1 MAIRKRGGSWQID
14 YLDPGGKRVR
24 QSFKTRKEAV
34 AELGKRVSLKA
45 EGRYEIFLE
54 HRKGGK
60 TTLAELCK
68 RYQEN
73 FGKQSSFKNA
83 KAKYLSN
90 FKASFGEN
98 SILSKIDFGQIET
111 YRNRLRQKPVTAIR
125 KGVEI
130 VVRGLR
136 KDASVNREMSCLHHL
151 FSKAVEW
158 DMMEK
163 SPFEHK
169 KSLILKE
176 NNKRLRFL
184 NDDEISSLLAACS
197 PHLKPIVSCA
207 ILTGMRRGEILSL
220 KWDQLRGGF
229 IYLEKTKTNEARQI
243 PVSDALEAVF
253 KDIRRKEHLRSE
265 YVFTFRQD
273 RIQDN
278 VKKAFASAVK
288 KAGLVD
294 FHFHDLRHTFASQV
308 LLNGG
313 TLHDLRELLGHKS
326 MTMTLRYSHLTQE
339 SKRKAVNLLGKLTA
353 FGDCHKTVTFA
364 DVTKTATP

>member
-1 MAIRKRGGSWQID
+1 MAIRKRGNSWQID

-24 QSFKTRKEAV
+24 QSFKTRKEAS
-34 AELGKRVSLKA
+34 AELGKRVSLIA
-45 EGRYEIFLE
+45 EGRYLDVKPEC
-54 HRKGGK
+54 K
-60 TTLAELCK
+60 TTLTELCK
-68 RYQEN
+68 KYTEN
-73 FGKQSSFKNA
+73 FGNQSSFENA
-83 KAKYLSN
+83 KGKYLSN
-90 FKASFGEN
+90 FKESFGEN
-98 SILSKIDFGQIET
+98 RLLSTITYGEVET
-111 YRNRLRQKPVTAIR
+111 YRNQLRQKPVTANR
-125 KGVEI
+125 NGVEI

-136 KDASVNREMSCLHHL
+136 KDASVNREISCLHHL

-176 NNKRLRFL
+176 NNERLRFL
-184 NDDEISSLLAACS
+184 NDDEISSLLEDSS

-220 KWDQLRGGF
+220 KWDQIRGGF

-243 PVSDALEAVF
+243 PISEVLEAIL
-253 KDIRRKEHLRSE
+253 KDIRHKEHLRSE

-278 VKKAFASAVK
+278 IKKSFAAAVK
-288 KAGLVD
+288 RAGLVD

-353 FGDCHKTVTFA
+353 FGAGDCHKLSHL
-364 DVTKTATP
+364 PM

>member
-1 MAIRKRGGSWQID
+1 MAIRKRGNSWQID

-24 QSFKTRKEAV
+24 QSFKTRKEAA
-34 AELGKRVSLKA
+34 AELGKRVSLIA
-45 EGRYEIFLE
+45 EGRYLDVKPEC
-54 HRKGGK
+54 K
-60 TTLAELCK
+60 TTLAELCAK
-68 RYQEN
+68 YTEN
-73 FGKQSSFKNA
+73 FGNQSSFKNA
-83 KAKYLSN
+83 KAKYLLN
-90 FKASFGEN
+90 FKTSFGEN
-98 SILSKIDFGQIET
+98 RLLSTISYAEVET
-111 YRNRLRQKPVTAIR
+111 YRNQLKQKPVTAIR
-125 KGVEI
+125 KERKVI
-130 VVRGLR
+130 LRSLR
-136 KDASVNREMSCLHHL
+136 KDASINREMSCLHHL

-184 NDDEISSLLAACS
+184 NDNEISSVLAAC
-197 PHLKPIVSCA
+197 PLHLKPIVSCA

-220 KWDQLRGGF
+220 KWEQVRGGF
-229 IYLEKTKTNEARQI
+229 LYLEKTKTNEARQI

-253 KDIRRKEHLRSE
+253 KEIRRREHLKSE
-265 YVFTFRQD
+265 YVFTFRQG
-273 RIQDN
+273 RIKDN
-278 VKKAFASAVK
+278 VKKAFAAAVK

-326 MTMTLRYSHLTQE
+326 MSMTLRYSHLTQE

>member
-1 MAIRKRGGSWQID
+1 MAIRKRGDSWQID

-24 QSFKTRKEAV
+24 QSFKTRKEAT
-34 AELGKRVSLKA
+34 AELGKRVSLIA
-45 EGRYEIFLE
+45 EGRYLDVNPEC
-54 HRKGGK
+54 K
-60 TTLAELCK
+60 TTLAEPCK
-68 RYQEN
+68 KYAEN
-73 FGKQSSFKNA
+73 FGNHSSFENA
-83 KAKYLSN
+83 KGKYLSN
-90 FKASFGEN
+90 FKESFGEN
-98 SILSKIDFGQIET
+98 RLLSTITYGEVET
-111 YRNRLRQKPVTAIR
+111 YRNQLRQKPVTANR
-125 KGVEI
+125 NGVEI
-130 VVRGLR
+130 VVRDLR
-136 KDASVNREMSCLHHL
+136 KDASVNREISCLHHL

-176 NNKRLRFL
+176 NNERLRFL
-184 NDDEISSLLAACS
+184 NDDEISSLLEDSS

-220 KWDQLRGGF
+220 KWDQIRGGF

-243 PVSDALEAVF
+243 PISEVLEAIL
-253 KDIRRKEHLRSE
+253 KDIRHKEHLRSE

-278 VKKAFASAVK
+278 IKKSFAAAVK
-288 KAGLVD
+288 RAGLVD

-353 FGDCHKTVTFA
+353 FGAGDCHKLSHL
-364 DVTKTATP
+364 PM

>member
-1 MAIRKRGGSWQID
+1 MAIRKRGDSWQID

-24 QSFKTRKEAV
+24 QSFKTRKEAQ
-34 AELGKRVSLKA
+34 AEHGKRVSLIA
-45 EGRYEIFLE
+45 EGRYLDVKPEC
-54 HRKGGK
+54 K

-68 RYQEN
+68 RYEEN
-73 FGKQSSFKNA
+73 FGNQSSFENA
-83 KAKYLSN
+83 KEKYLSN
-90 FKASFGEN
+90 FKESFGA
-98 SILSKIDFGQIET
+98 SRLLSTITYAEVET
-111 YRNRLRQKPVTAIR
+111 YRNQLRQKPVTAIR
-125 KGVEI
+125 NGVEI

-151 FSKAVEW
+151 FAKAVEW

-197 PHLKPIVSCA
+197 PHLKAIVSCA

-220 KWDQLRGGF
+220 KWDQIRAGF

-253 KDIRRKEHLRSE
+253 KEIRRKDGLRYEH
-265 YVFTFRQD
+265 VFTFRQD

-278 VKKAFASAVK
+278 VKKAFAAAVK
-288 KAGLVD
+288 KSGIVD

-326 MTMTLRYSHLTQE
+326 MSMTLRYSHLTQE

-353 FGDCHKTVTFA
+353 FGAGDCHKTVTFA
-364 DVTKTATP
+364 DVTKTATV

>member
-1 MAIRKRGGSWQID
+1 
-14 YLDPGGKRVR
+14 
-24 QSFKTRKEAV
+24 
-34 AELGKRVSLKA
+34 
-45 EGRYEIFLE
+45 
-54 HRKGGK
+54 
-60 TTLAELCK
+60 
-68 RYQEN
+68 
-73 FGKQSSFKNA
+73 
-83 KAKYLSN
+83 
-90 FKASFGEN
+90 
-98 SILSKIDFGQIET
+98 
-111 YRNRLRQKPVTAIR
+111 
-125 KGVEI
+125 
-130 VVRGLR
+130 
-136 KDASVNREMSCLHHL
+136 MSCLHHL
-151 FSKAVEW
+151 FCKAVEW

-184 NDDEISSLLAACS
+184 NDDEITNLLSACS

-220 KWDQLRGGF
+220 KWDQVRGGF

-243 PVSDALEAVF
+243 PISDALEAVF
-253 KDIRRKEHLRSE
+253 RDIRRKEHLRSE

-278 VKKAFASAVK
+278 VKKAFAAAVK

-294 FHFHDLRHTFASQV
+294 FHFHDKRHTFASQV
-308 LLNGG
+308 LMNGG

-353 FGDCHKTVTFA
+353 FNAGDCHKTVTFA
-364 DVTKTATP
+364 DVTKTATV

>member
-1 MAIRKRGGSWQID
+1 MAIRKRGNSWQID

-24 QSFKTRKEAV
+24 QSFKTRKEAT
-34 AELGKRVSLKA
+34 AELGKRVSLIA
-45 EGRYEIFLE
+45 EGRYLDVKPEC
-54 HRKGGK
+54 K

-68 RYQEN
+68 RYEEN
-73 FGKQSSFKNA
+73 FGNQSSFNNA
-83 KAKYLSN
+83 KEKYLSN
-90 FKASFGEN
+90 FKESFGGN
-98 SILSKIDFGQIET
+98 RLLSTITYKEVET
-111 YRNRLRQKPVTAIR
+111 YRNQLRQKPVTANR
-125 KGVEI
+125 NGVEI

-151 FSKAVEW
+151 FAKAVEW
-158 DMMEK
+158 DMMEQ

-184 NDDEISSLLAACS
+184 SDEEISNLLAACS
-197 PHLKPIVSCA
+197 QHLKPIVSCA

-220 KWDQLRGGF
+220 KWDHVRGGF

-243 PVSDALEAVF
+243 PVSDALEAIL

-273 RIQDN
+273 WIRDN
-278 VKKAFASAVK
+278 VKKSFAAAVK

-294 FHFHDLRHTFASQV
+294 LHFHDLRHTFASQV

-353 FGDCHKTVTFA
+353 FGAGDCHKTVTFA
-364 DVTKTATP
+364 DVTKTATV